1 MLVFASHVAN
11 DKKKPGQFAQVKPP
25 FERRGHGRE
34 RQRAYAR
41 LAVGVLWTA
50 QALRRVEGAGLAS
63 VFDYQ
68 YDGHGIPVWSFGIL
82 IR

>member
-11 DKKKPGQFAQVKPP
+11 DKKNPGNLPRLNLPSKG
-25 FERRGHGRE
+25 EGMGRE